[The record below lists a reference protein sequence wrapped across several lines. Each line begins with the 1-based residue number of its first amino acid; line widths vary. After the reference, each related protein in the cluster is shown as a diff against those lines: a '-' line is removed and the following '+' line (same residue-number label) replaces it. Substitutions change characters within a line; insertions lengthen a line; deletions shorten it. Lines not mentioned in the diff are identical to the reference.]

1 MTSDYT
7 VIETVPSAEDFCRL
21 RRISGMSPRPLEGVI
36 AGLPRSCYG
45 VHILWQGI
53 PVGMGRIVG
62 DGAVNFEIVDVA
74 VDPAHHLSIVKS
86 IVGNLKVLEESGMF
100 DDIGLYSRSEQR
112 LFSSADDEE
121 PASEALER
129 ILFGAWTA
137 EESAHYEYLKQ
148 RLEQA
153 KALK

>member
-1 MTSDYT
+1 MAVKPEISL
-7 VIETVPSAEDFCRL
+7 ISCQL
-21 RRISGMSPRPLEGVI
+21 RYEQMRI
-36 AGLPRSCYG
+36 AGTEPR
-45 VHILWQGI
+45 
-53 PVGMGRIVG
+53 
-62 DGAVNFEIVDVA
+62 A

-100 DDIGLYSRSEQR
+100 DDIGLYSRSEQC

-153 KALK
+153 RALG

>member
-1 MTSDYT
+1 M
-7 VIETVPSAEDFCRL
+7 R
-21 RRISGMSPRPLEGVI
+21 I
-36 AGLPRSCYG
+36 AGTEPR
-45 VHILWQGI
+45 
-53 PVGMGRIVG
+53 
-62 DGAVNFEIVDVA
+62 A

-148 RLEQA
+148 RLEQDVY
-153 KALK
+153 KRQPSPFPGSTTCSTCRRSPTPC